1 MRPDVPHRIRTLDSH
16 DQQEFDWVAPPQ
28 TASRGLVRLVYIFAA
43 LVLAVTIAVWAYATP
58 ANAIPGSTQNPDG
71 SWTGPNGE
79 DLGGGNQKP
88 EPARPASNGSDG
100 QDGPS
105 YRQCCIKPDGRL
117 RVIIGPNGDAASAKN
132 ACQRV
137 IAPKRCDIRP

>member
-16 DQQEFDWVAPPQ
+16 DQQAFDWVAPQ
-28 TASRGLVRLVYIFAA
+28 TDSRGLVRLVYIFAA
-43 LVLAVTIAVWAYATP
+43 LVLAVTIAVWAYVTP
-58 ANAIPGSTQNPDG
+58 ANAIPGSIQNPDG

-79 DLGGGNQKP
+79 DLGGGSQKP
-88 EPARPASNGSDG
+88 ELARPASHGSDG

-105 YRQCCIKPDGRL
+105 YRQCCIRPDGRL
-117 RVIIGPNGDAASAKN
+117 MVIIDPNDDASRAQR

>member
-16 DQQEFDWVAPPQ
+16 DQQAFDWVAPPQ

-79 DLGGGNQKP
+79 DLGGGNPPSKP
-88 EPARPASNGSDG
+88 ETKASPREGN
-100 QDGPS
+100 PS
-105 YRQCCIKPDGRL
+105 QIIQCGCGYVVRL
-117 RVIIGPNGDAASAKN
+117 RDGASILDAQKE
-132 ACQRV
+132 CERV
-137 IAPKRCDIRP
+137 VPVKKECMK